1 MSQEVQK
8 RRRLSLI
15 TDFIIFIIFLS
26 LVLGAIKLFNLTD
39 EQEEQ
44 DETISEQISPL
55 ANLYTDVS
63 DENNLFVQK
72 IKNEY
77 GITVE
82 YGENTKNYVDK
93 VSATIQNSAE
103 IINSNIKNIYESLSK
118 YPVNLFDIFKS
129 GKYPM
134 YIIILDKFENDNIA
148 LASRNKLN
156 EYRIYISN
164 NTKMERSFHHEMF
177 HILEYYMASINN
189 NSSVYDMWENLNPI
203 GFIYQSDTSKIN
215 KEYVYDSDNCKLEDA
230 YFVTKYSKA
239 SEKEDRAEIFAEIM
253 VMSKRKEYLGK
264 DGKIYLKA
272 KNIMD
277 KIEEN
282 ITDNNFYCNRFLN

>member
-189 NSSVYDMWENLNPI
+189 NSSVYVMWENLNPI
-203 GFIYQSDTSKIN
+203 GFIYQSDTSK
-215 KEYVYDSDNCKLEDA
+215 
-230 YFVTKYSKA
+230 F
-239 SEKEDRAEIFAEIM
+239 
-253 VMSKRKEYLGK
+253 
-264 DGKIYLKA
+264 
-272 KNIMD
+272 NI
-277 KIEEN
+277 
-282 ITDNNFYCNRFLN
+282 